1 MASSA
6 EESDLDEEED
16 LIHSRSANF
25 ERDANL
31 HGTSYAKWKRE
42 MLKEMG
48 EEENDEYD
56 DDINEVDEFWI
67 IFMTM
72 IRRLFFAN
80 TLEGDYKNASIF
92 VKKCVQDLFL

>member
-1 MASSA
+1 MLNFFLLNENQPRNKNWILLLFYHCRFHIRHGNAEVASSA

-56 DDINEVDEFWI
+56 DDINEVDEF
-67 IFMTM
+67 
-72 IRRLFFAN
+72 
-80 TLEGDYKNASIF
+80 
-92 VKKCVQDLFL
+92 